1 MEEKLLAIADK
12 VIALATSEEQLEVI
26 AVHDHETEIRVYKG
40 ELESFTAS
48 ESQGVGIRVV
58 QDGRQG
64 MAYAGSLEEDILK
77 ETLEEARDNATFG
90 TFDELLQ
97 IAEPDEVEPISLDL
111 FNPLLKEFPTED
123 KIALAKE
130 LFRENWKYNVH
141 ELNASDERG
150 IDVVRGKI
158 KEFGKGLGK

>member
-111 FNPLLKEFPTED
+111 FNPSLKN
-123 KIALAKE
+123 I
-130 LFRENWKYNVH
+130 
-141 ELNASDERG
+141 
-150 IDVVRGKI
+150 
-158 KEFGKGLGK
+158 

>member
-64 MAYAGSLEEDILK
+64 MAYAGS
-77 ETLEEARDNATFG
+77 
-90 TFDELLQ
+90 
-97 IAEPDEVEPISLDL
+97 
-111 FNPLLKEFPTED
+111 
-123 KIALAKE
+123 
-130 LFRENWKYNVH
+130 
-141 ELNASDERG
+141 
-150 IDVVRGKI
+150 
-158 KEFGKGLGK
+158 